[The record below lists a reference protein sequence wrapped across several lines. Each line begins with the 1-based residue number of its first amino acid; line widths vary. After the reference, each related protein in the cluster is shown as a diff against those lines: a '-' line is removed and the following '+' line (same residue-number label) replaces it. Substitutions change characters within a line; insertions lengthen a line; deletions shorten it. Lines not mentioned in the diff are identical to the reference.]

1 MAGDVDRTG
10 TAIRAQLAGMGCA
23 VYEVGVL
30 DRGRDAMLDRV
41 WDAARVEASI
51 AWLKRQNARGD
62 EIYIRPRGSVG
73 LLFVDDL
80 AAAGVARL
88 RADGLAPAVVVESS
102 PSNFQAWVRVADA
115 PIAPA
120 LASAAARELAARYGG
135 DPQSAAWRHYGR
147 LAGFTNR
154 KPSRRQPN
162 GLPPYALL
170 RHAGGG
176 LAARATDLL
185 RVAEERVKEAEAL
198 ASATSFSGPQ
208 GRAVIGLASA
218 YRRHMERLLTLYP
231 EANPSRLD
239 WVVCKELVLGHRD
252 TDLDVLGRALAEAIR
267 VGSPNL
273 VVRKARHADD
283 YIARTVRAI
292 LTDEEVVQARTVARV
307 GVGNCP
313 SL

>member
-1 MAGDVDRTG
+1 MAGGVDRTG
-10 TAIRAQLAGMGCA
+10 AAVRAPLAGMGCA
-23 VYEVGVL
+23 LYEVGLL
-30 DRGRDAMLDRV
+30 DRARDAMLDRM

-51 AWLKRQNARGD
+51 AWLKRQNASGD
-62 EIYIRPRGSVG
+62 DIYIRPRGSVG

-80 AAAGVARL
+80 AAAAVVRL

-102 PSNFQAWVRVADA
+102 PGNFQAWVRVSVA

-120 LASAAARELAARYGG
+120 LASAAARELAVRYGG

-154 KPSRRQPN
+154 KPSRRQPT

-176 LAARATDLL
+176 LVARAADLL
-185 RVAEERVKEAEAL
+185 RVAEERVKETEELAL
-198 ASATSFSGPQ
+198 AASFSGPQ
-208 GRAVIGLASA
+208 GRAVIGLAPA

-239 WVVCKELVLGHRD
+239 WMVCKELALAHRD
-252 TDLDVLGRALAEAIR
+252 TDPDALGRALAEAIR

-273 VVRKARHADD
+273 AARKARHADD
-283 YIARTVRAI
+283 YIGRTVRAI
-292 LTDEEVVQARTVARV
+292 LADPEIVQVRTAVQARSR
-307 GVGNCP
+307 
-313 SL
+313 SLGL